1 MALNVGFLT
10 SKNIPEHDNM
20 LTPYYGVDP
29 IVKYIPKDKIIW
41 CPFDKEYSAFYQ
53 TFIRGG
59 WNVVKSHLDD
69 GKDFFKYEPEEWDI
83 IVSNPPYS
91 IKDTIIERVYKLN
104 KPFAL
109 LLPLNSLQGRK
120 RYKCFKN
127 GVQLLSFDDR
137 IGYHNAYSMDR
148 TIEST
153 PFASA
158 YFCRNI
164 LPKDL
169 IVEHLEKYDC
179 SLEL

>member
-1 MALNVGFLT
+1 M
-10 SKNIPEHDNM
+10 
-20 LTPYYGVDP
+20 
-29 IVKYIPKDKIIW
+29 
-41 CPFDKEYSAFYQ
+41 
-53 TFIRGG
+53 
-59 WNVVKSHLDD
+59 
-69 GKDFFKYEPEEWDI
+69 
-83 IVSNPPYS
+83 SNPPYS